1 LHPALIGTTTAGLR
15 WSERSPEMKCL
26 RIAILAV
33 GLAALAGCVTP
44 VGPVE
49 VTRFHVEDVSP
60 LGKGTIAVEP
70 APGSDGSTLEWQTY
84 RAAVMRQL
92 VRVGYTEAGAGAGD
106 QVAQLRLVR
115 STFQPDRNG
124 SPVSVGVGGS
134 TGSYGSGLGV
144 GIGFDLTPKPKAQ
157 VSTELAVSIRE
168 RASGRVLWEGRASFT
183 ASTASPLSGTGLA
196 APKMS
201 EALFLNF
208 PGNSGET
215 IEVK

>member
-1 LHPALIGTTTAGLR
+1 
-15 WSERSPEMKCL
+15 MKCL
-26 RIAILAV
+26 RIAVLAV

-49 VTRFHVEDVSP
+49 VTRFHAEDVSP

-70 APGSDGSTLEWQTY
+70 APGSDGTTLEWQTY

-92 VRVGYTEAGAGAGD
+92 VRVGYTEAGTGAGASD
-106 QVAQLRLVR
+106 QVAQLRVVS

-157 VSTELAVSIRE
+157 VSTELSVSIRE
-168 RASGRVLWEGRASFT
+168 RASGKVLWEGRASFT

-196 APKMS
+196 APKMA
-201 EALFLNF
+201 EALFQGF

>member
-1 LHPALIGTTTAGLR
+1 LHPALIGTTTAELL

-33 GLAALAGCVTP
+33 GIAALAGCVTP

-49 VTRFHVEDVSP
+49 VTRFLAEDVSP
-60 LGKGTIAVEP
+60 LGKGTIGIEP
-70 APGSDGSTLEWQTY
+70 APGSDGTTLEWQTY

-115 STFQPDRNG
+115 STFQPDRSG
-124 SPVSVGVGGS
+124 SS

-168 RASGRVLWEGRASFT
+168 RASGKVLWEGRASFT